1 MKASIYITRSRR
13 VKRITNEIN
22 QIQKDFITICHP
34 EMPVE
39 KNEIQNL
46 IEGSILELREQYTKK
61 EAEMIASAIANSGK
75 KQILFNQYAD
85 GWQICS
91 ISSIK
96 KQKLSMKVKMIIHN
110 GQEDLTDAVDRTLI
124 HF

>member
-1 MKASIYITRSRR
+1 M
-13 VKRITNEIN
+13 E
-22 QIQKDFITICHP
+22 
-34 EMPVE
+34 E

-61 EAEMIASAIANSGK
+61 EAEMIASAIANSSK

-85 GWQICS
+85 GWDML

-96 KQKLSMKVKMIIHN
+96 KQK
-110 GQEDLTDAVDRTLI
+110 
-124 HF
+124 